1 MKKLSVVLVLAASLA
16 STSALA
22 NGGNNQEPPQSN
34 FAAQIEEGP
43 GTSIFDYFRRFFG

>member
-22 NGGNNQEPPQSN
+22 TGGNNQEPPQSH
-34 FAAQIEEGP
+34 FAAQTQEGP
-43 GTSIFDYFRRFFG
+43 GTSIFAIFVSLFN